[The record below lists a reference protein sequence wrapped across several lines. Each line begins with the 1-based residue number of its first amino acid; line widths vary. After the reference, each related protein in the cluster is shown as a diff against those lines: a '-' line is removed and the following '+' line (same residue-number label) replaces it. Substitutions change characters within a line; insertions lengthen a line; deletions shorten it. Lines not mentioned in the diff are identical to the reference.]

1 MSSDNV
7 TATPRPPTPP
17 SPLTFS
23 PVGSENMESYPAL
36 ALSGSHSRAV
46 SRDSCRPA
54 ISAHGS
60 PAPLRHISLPGAD
73 ERPLTPTVSA
83 INNVVHASRSAS
95 SPVPYSSTSA
105 SSLTVSTPTLRASS
119 SSSRPPRQQSASRRS
134 TPGDSPTNTNGSTR
148 RLPTGNLNASSTSLS
163 AAAREAAASAKPPR
177 APVQEPAPRLR
188 AIPHLPNVTSVEPAP
203 PPVMYW
209 SKAPVWGVLPSHG
222 FRAHTVTLADNVA
235 WVFGGCDDRGCF
247 KDMWCFNIET
257 MQWSHP
263 EMQGELPPPCR
274 AHSATLVGRKIV
286 IIGGG
291 EGASYYNSVH
301 VFDIPSRRWSRP
313 TFMTGDVPPPR
324 RAHTTVLYQSKIWV
338 FGGGNGLQALND
350 VWTLDVG
357 TSLDRMRWEQ
367 VAITGRKRPS
377 PRGYHTANLVQNM
390 MIVVGGSDGREC
402 FQDIWCL
409 NLDAAVWTQVKPDA
423 LHRRLS
429 HSAAQVGSYLFI
441 SGGHDGSEY
450 TPELLLFNLVSLQF
464 EPRAR
469 LGRAPT
475 PRGYHA
481 SLLADS
487 RLFIFGGFNGHDVFD
502 DVHVLDL
509 AAAAYLPQ
517 VTSFSIDAQ

>member
-1 MSSDNV
+1 
-7 TATPRPPTPP
+7 
-17 SPLTFS
+17 
-23 PVGSENMESYPAL
+23 
-36 ALSGSHSRAV
+36 
-46 SRDSCRPA
+46 
-54 ISAHGS
+54 
-60 PAPLRHISLPGAD
+60 
-73 ERPLTPTVSA
+73 
-83 INNVVHASRSAS
+83 
-95 SPVPYSSTSA
+95 
-105 SSLTVSTPTLRASS
+105 
-119 SSSRPPRQQSASRRS
+119 
-134 TPGDSPTNTNGSTR
+134 
-148 RLPTGNLNASSTSLS
+148 
-163 AAAREAAASAKPPR
+163 
-177 APVQEPAPRLR
+177 
-188 AIPHLPNVTSVEPAP
+188 
-203 PPVMYW
+203 MYW
-209 SKAPVWGVLPSHG
+209 SKAPVWGALPAHG

-235 WVFGGCDDRGCF
+235 WIFGGCDDRGCF

-263 EMQGELPPPCR
+263 EMQGDLPPPIR

-301 VFDIPSRRWSRP
+301 VFDIPTRRWSRP
-313 TFMTGDVPPPR
+313 TLTTADVPPPR
-324 RAHTTVLYQSKIWV
+324 RAHTTVLYQNKIWV

-357 TSLDRMRWEQ
+357 TSLDRMKWEQ
-367 VAITGRKRPS
+367 ITITGRKRPS

-409 NLDAAVWTQVKPDA
+409 NLDTAVWAQVKPDA

-450 TPELLLFNLVSLQF
+450 TPELLLFNLVSLQY
-464 EPRAR
+464 EPRSR

-502 DVHVLDL
+502 DVHILDL

>member
-1 MSSDNV
+1 MALSSDAHPGV
-7 TATPRPPTPP
+7 VSKDA
-17 SPLTFS
+17 
-23 PVGSENMESYPAL
+23 
-36 ALSGSHSRAV
+36 SR
-46 SRDSCRPA
+46 RA
-54 ISAHGS
+54 ISTQGS
-60 PAPLRHISLPGAD
+60 PAPLRDISLPTGD
-73 ERPLTPTVSA
+73 DRSLTPPVSA
-83 INNVVHASRSAS
+83 GTAGQENRSVSFPSPYPSGSNS
-95 SPVPYSSTSA
+95 SLSGSTS
-105 SSLTVSTPTLRASS
+105 TLRQASS
-119 SSSRPPRQQSASRRS
+119 SRAPRTQSTSRRS
-134 TPGDSPTNTNGSTR
+134 TPGDSPTAGPTR
-148 RLPTGNLNASSTSLS
+148 RLPTPSTNASSTSLS
-163 AAAREAAASAKPPR
+163 AATREAPARSPR
-177 APVQEPAPRLR
+177 TPAPDTAPRFR
-188 AIPHLPNVTSVEPAP
+188 AVPHLPNVLNVEPAP

-209 SKAPVWGVLPSHG
+209 SKAPIWGALPTHG

-235 WVFGGCDDRGCF
+235 WIFGGCDDRGCF

-263 EMQGELPPPCR
+263 EMQGDLPPPCR

-301 VFDIPSRRWSRP
+301 VFDIPTRRWSRP
-313 TFMTGDVPPPR
+313 TFTTADVPPPR
-324 RAHTTVLYQSKIWV
+324 RAHTTVLYQNKIWV

-350 VWTLDVG
+350 VWTLDVSG
-357 TSLDRMRWEQ
+357 SLDRMKWEQ
-367 VAITGRKRPS
+367 VTISGRKRPS
-377 PRGYHTANLVQNM
+377 PRGYHTANLVQNV

-409 NLDAAVWTQVKPDA
+409 NLDTAVWTQIKPDT

-429 HSAAQVGSYLFI
+429 HSSAQVGSYLFI

-450 TPELLLFNLVSLQF
+450 TPELLLFNLVSLQY
-464 EPRAR
+464 EPRPT
-469 LGRAPT
+469 LGRPPT

-502 DVHVLDL
+502 DVHMLDL

>member
-1 MSSDNV
+1 MSSENV
-7 TATPRPPTPP
+7 TTTPRPSTPP

-23 PVGSENMESYPAL
+23 PVGSESMASIPAM
-36 ALSGSHSRAV
+36 ALSGVHSRAV
-46 SRDSCRPA
+46 SRDSFRRA
-54 ISAHGS
+54 ISTHGS
-60 PAPLRHISLPGAD
+60 PAPLRDISLPGPD
-73 ERPLTPTVSA
+73 DRSLTPPVSA
-83 INNVVHASRSAS
+83 ITNVVHAPRSAS

-105 SSLTVSTPTLRASS
+105 SSLGSSTPTLRASG
-119 SSSRPPRQQSASRRS
+119 SSSRPPRQQSAPSRS
-134 TPGDSPTNTNGSTR
+134 TTGDSPTNGSTR
-148 RLPTGNLNASSTSLS
+148 RLHTPGPNASSTSLS
-163 AAAREAAASAKPPR
+163 AAAREAPASAKPAR
-177 APVQEPAPRLR
+177 APVQEPTPRFR
-188 AIPHLPNVTSVEPAP
+188 AVPHLPNTTTIEPAP

-209 SKAPVWGVLPSHG
+209 SKAPVWGILPSHG
-222 FRAHTVTLADNVA
+222 FRAHSVTLADNVA
-235 WVFGGCDDRGCF
+235 WIFGGCDDKGCF

-263 EMQGELPPPCR
+263 EMQGDLPPPCR
-274 AHSATLVGRKIV
+274 AHSATLIGRKIV

-301 VFDIPSRRWSRP
+301 VFDIPTRRWSRP
-313 TFMTGDVPPPR
+313 TFTTTDVPPPR
-324 RAHTTVLYQSKIWV
+324 RAHTTVMYQGKIWV

-357 TSLDRMRWEQ
+357 TSLDRMKWEQ

-409 NLDAAVWTQVKPDA
+409 NLDAAVWTQVKPDT

-450 TPELLLFNLVSLQF
+450 TPELLLFNLVSLQY

-502 DVHVLDL
+502 DVHILDL

>member
-1 MSSDNV
+1 M
-7 TATPRPPTPP
+7 
-17 SPLTFS
+17 
-23 PVGSENMESYPAL
+23 
-36 ALSGSHSRAV
+36 ALSGVHSRAV
-46 SRDSCRPA
+46 SRDSFRRA

-60 PAPLRHISLPGAD
+60 PAPLRDISLPGPD
-73 ERPLTPTVSA
+73 DRSLTPPVSA
-83 INNVVHASRSAS
+83 ITNVVHAPRSAS
-95 SPVPYSSTSA
+95 SPAPYASTSSA
-105 SSLTVSTPTLRASS
+105 SSLGSSTPTLRASG
-119 SSSRPPRQQSASRRS
+119 SSSRPPRQQSAPSRS
-134 TPGDSPTNTNGSTR
+134 TAGDSPTNGSTR
-148 RLPTGNLNASSTSLS
+148 RLHTPGPNASSTSLS
-163 AAAREAAASAKPPR
+163 AAAREAPASAKPAR
-177 APVQEPAPRLR
+177 TPVQDPTPRLR
-188 AIPHLPNVTSVEPAP
+188 AIPHLPNTTSIDPAP

-209 SKAPVWGVLPSHG
+209 SKAP
-222 FRAHTVTLADNVA
+222 ADNVA
-235 WVFGGCDDRGCF
+235 WIFGGCDDKGCF

-263 EMQGELPPPCR
+263 EMQGDLPPPCR
-274 AHSATLVGRKIV
+274 AHSATLIGRKIV

-301 VFDIPSRRWSRP
+301 VFDISTRRWSRP
-313 TFMTGDVPPPR
+313 TFTTTEVPPPR
-324 RAHTTVLYQSKIWV
+324 RAHTTVMYQGKLWV

-357 TSLDRMRWEQ
+357 TSLDRMKWEQ

-409 NLDAAVWTQVKPDA
+409 NLGAPRTLTFLATVPDTDAAVWTQVKPDT

-450 TPELLLFNLVSLQF
+450 TPELLLFNLVSLQY

-502 DVHVLDL
+502 DVHILDL